1 MFPFDAVLVLG
12 KELRRDPERARRE
25 LRARAA
31 AASAAWR
38 HGARRI
44 YTLEARLRGQ
54 EQSGSALVASY
65 LAELGVPA
73 EALVVDNQTRST
85 REEVVEAGRR
95 FAADGVARPL
105 AITARYHAHRAQR
118 LFDEEGLRA
127 AVQTPEGLWRFA
139 DARERAWIREG
150 EPDEAVMAAE
160 ARIERLI
167 GLFGLPL
174 APLPLAVRRR
184 AEIQAGSWLRGS

>member
-12 KELRRDPERARRE
+12 KELRRDPERSRRE
-25 LRARAA
+25 LHARAA

-65 LAELGVPA
+65 LAELGVPD
-73 EALVVDNQTRST
+73 EGIVTDDRTRST

-95 FAADGVARPL
+95 FRADGVSRAL
-105 AITARYHAHRAQR
+105 VLTARYHAHRAQR
-118 LFDEEGLRA
+118 LFDEEGVGA
-127 AVQTPEGLWRFA
+127 AVQTPEGMWRFA
-139 DARERAWIREG
+139 NEAERALIAAG
-150 EPDEAVMAAE
+150 VPDAAALALE
-160 ARIERLI
+160 ARTERLI
-167 GLFGLPL
+167 GFLGVPL
-174 APLPLAVRRR
+174 QPLPIAVRRA
-184 AEIQAGSWLRGS
+184 AEIRVGAILRG